1 MYSKL
6 KKKLTLLPILRS
18 RDFNLLSSKL
28 PHRQECAIGYYIRLE
43 KSPENYNQRLNAPP
57 DFIRFIRKTAPRFEP
72 KGYKSNFLIW
82 PWETPSPTRKILY
95 MHVHLVHSRS
105 S

>member
-82 PWETPSPTRKILY
+82 PWETPSPTHKILY